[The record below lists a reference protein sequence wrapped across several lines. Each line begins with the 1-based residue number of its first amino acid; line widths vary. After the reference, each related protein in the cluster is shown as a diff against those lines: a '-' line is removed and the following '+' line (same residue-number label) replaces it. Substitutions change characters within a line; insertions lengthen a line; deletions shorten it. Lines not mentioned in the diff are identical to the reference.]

1 MAEETNVQ
9 QPGNNNT
16 QDPVAN
22 ADIEAYTKLANGE
35 MSLDEIMSAEPT
47 TQDTQDPAP
56 ATKETDDNPP
66 SETNPQEP
74 EETLETYKQKSQ
86 QEIDRL
92 NKIAKDNQAEFTR
105 RSQELS
111 AAKAEISELRE
122 QLAQLQQAQT
132 SVDDS
137 DLKALEDYPED
148 VKNLF
153 KKLSD
158 QNKRLENQM
167 ANMGKF
173 VRDEEGRRAAENE
186 RAEQLRSIQEDFRQN
201 ILPKIQAEE
210 PEYDSFMRQNMAGY
224 QQWALSL
231 SEGQRFSFLNSKDPR
246 DLIQGYREYK
256 KFLNLPY
263 EKEAIKQAVKENEN
277 KTGLYSTQAKTS
289 RKVAAPPPKPLLSE
303 EEAYQQEIA
312 RQVEEYSQRR

>member
-1 MAEETNVQ
+1 MAEEMKDQ
-9 QPGNNNT
+9 QQDVTT
-16 QDPVAN
+16 QN
-22 ADIEAYTKLANGE
+22 ADDAYAKLANGE
-35 MSLDEIMSAEPT
+35 MSLDEMMSGEPT
-47 TQDTQDPAP
+47 KQEEPAENPAP
-56 ATKETDDNPP
+56 TTEQNNVNEEAETAKET
-66 SETNPQEP
+66 
-74 EETLETYKQKSQ
+74 EESIEDYKKQSQ

-111 AAKAEISELRE
+111 AARAEINELKE
-122 QLAQLQQAQT
+122 QLAQLQQAQST
-132 SVDDS
+132 LDDK
-137 DLKALEDYPED
+137 DLQALEDYPDD

-153 KKLSD
+153 KKLSE

-167 ANMGKF
+167 ATMGKF
-173 VRDEEGRRAAENE
+173 VRSEEDKRAAQSARE
-186 RAEQLRSIQEDFRQN
+186 EQLRAIQKDFAEN

-224 QQWALSL
+224 QRWAMSL

-263 EKEAIKQAVKENEN
+263 EKEAINQVAKENEN

-289 RKVAAPPPKPLLSE
+289 RKVAAPAPKPLLSE
-303 EEAYQQEIA
+303 EEAYKREIA
-312 RQVEEYSQRR
+312 RQMEEYSQRR

>member
-1 MAEETNVQ
+1 MAEEMKDQ
-9 QPGNNNT
+9 QQDVTT
-16 QDPVAN
+16 QN
-22 ADIEAYTKLANGE
+22 ADDAYAKLAKGE
-35 MSLDEIMSAEPT
+35 MSLDEMMSGEPT
-47 TQDTQDPAP
+47 KQEETAENPVPTSEQNNVNEEADTA
-56 ATKETDDNPP
+56 KETGESIED
-66 SETNPQEP
+66 
-74 EETLETYKQKSQ
+74 YKKQSQ

-111 AAKAEISELRE
+111 AARAEINELKE
-122 QLAQLQQAQT
+122 QLAQLQQAQST
-132 SVDDS
+132 LDDK
-137 DLKALEDYPED
+137 DLQALEDYPDD

-153 KKLSD
+153 KKLSE

-167 ANMGKF
+167 ATMGKF
-173 VRDEEGRRAAENE
+173 VRSEEDKRAAQSARE
-186 RAEQLRSIQEDFRQN
+186 EQLRAIQKDFAEN

-224 QQWALSL
+224 QQWAMSL

-263 EKEAIKQAVKENEN
+263 EKEAINQAVKENEN

-289 RKVAAPPPKPLLSE
+289 RKVAAPAPKPLLSE
-303 EEAYQQEIA
+303 EEAYKREIA
-312 RQVEEYSQRR
+312 RQMEEYSQRR

>member
-1 MAEETNVQ
+1 MAEELKDQ
-9 QPGNNNT
+9 QN
-16 QDPVAN
+16 
-22 ADIEAYTKLANGE
+22 DIEQAPEAQDAAYAKLAAGE
-35 MSLDEIMSAEPT
+35 MSLDDMMSEQTKQEPAS
-47 TQDTQDPAP
+47 PAP
-56 ATKETDDNPP
+56 EEGMEESKQEETHA
-66 SETNPQEP
+66 E
-74 EETLETYKQKSQ
+74 EETLESYKQKSQ

-111 AAKAEISELRE
+111 AARAEINELKE
-122 QLAQLQQAQT
+122 QLAQMQQA
-132 SVDDS
+132 SNSLDDS
-137 DLKALEDYPED
+137 DFKALEDYPDD

-158 QNKRLENQM
+158 QNKRLESQM

-173 VRDEEGRRAAENE
+173 VRDEEGKRAQENA
-186 RAEQLRSIQEDFRQN
+186 RQEQLRELQRDFAEN

-224 QQWALSL
+224 QQWAMSL
-231 SEGQRFSFLNSKDPR
+231 SEGERFSFLNSKDPR
-246 DLIQGYREYK
+246 DLVRGYREYK

-277 KTGLYSTQAKTS
+277 KTGLYSTKASAS
-289 RKVAAPPPKPLLSE
+289 RKVAAPSPEPMLSE
-303 EEAYQQEIA
+303 EEAYKREIE

>member
-1 MAEETNVQ
+1 MAEEMKDQQTDVQ
-9 QPGNNNT
+9 PQA
-16 QDPVAN
+16 QDAMY
-22 ADIEAYTKLANGE
+22 AKLAQGE
-35 MSLDEIMSAEPT
+35 MSLDEMMSDKPT
-47 TQDTQDPAP
+47 TQDAPADTPAP
-56 ATKETDDNPP
+56 TDEPTPTDSKKEEAQPK
-66 SETNPQEP
+66 P
-74 EETLETYKQKSQ
+74 EETLEDYKQKSQ

-111 AAKAEISELRE
+111 AAKAEINELKE
-122 QLAQLQQAQT
+122 KLEQLQQT
-132 SVDDS
+132 NSTLDDK
-137 DLKALEDYPED
+137 DLQALEDYPDD

-158 QNKRLENQM
+158 QNKRLESQM
-167 ANMGKF
+167 ASMGQF
-173 VRDEEGRRAAENE
+173 VRSEENKRAQQTAREEELRAIQKDFAE
-186 RAEQLRSIQEDFRQN
+186 N

-224 QQWALSL
+224 QQWAMSL

-263 EKEAIKQAVKENEN
+263 EKEAINQAVKENEN
-277 KTGLYSTQAKTS
+277 KTGLYSTKATAS
-289 RKVAAPPPKPLLSE
+289 RKVAAPQPAPQLSE
-303 EEAYQQEIA
+303 EEAYKREIA
-312 RQVEEYSQRR
+312 RQMEEYSQRR

>member
-9 QPGNNNT
+9 QPGNNNN
-16 QDPVAN
+16 QGPVAN
-22 ADIEAYTKLANGE
+22 ADIEAYAKLANGE

-47 TQDTQDPAP
+47 TQDPQEPAP
-56 ATKETDDNPP
+56 ATKETDDNPS
-66 SETNPQEP
+66 SEKNPQEP

-122 QLAQLQQAQT
+122 QLAQLKQEQN
-132 SVDDS
+132 SLDDS

-186 RAEQLRSIQEDFRQN
+186 RAEQLRAIQEDFRQN

-289 RKVAAPPPKPLLSE
+289 RKVAAPSPKPLLSE

>member
-1 MAEETNVQ
+1 MAEELKDQ
-9 QPGNNNT
+9 Q
-16 QDPVAN
+16 QDVSKEQEADVDAN
-22 ADIEAYTKLANGE
+22 YVKLASGE
-35 MSLDEIMSAEPT
+35 MSIDDMLSEEPT
-47 TQDTQDPAP
+47 KQEPATPAP
-56 ATKETDDNPP
+56 ATKEDVAK
-66 SETNPQEP
+66 ETESKK
-74 EETLETYKQKSQ
+74 EESLEDYKQKSQ

-111 AAKAEISELRE
+111 AARAEINELKE
-122 QLAQLQQAQT
+122 QLAKLNEANNST
-132 SVDDS
+132 LDDS
-137 DLKALEDYPED
+137 DLKALDDYPDD

-158 QNKRLENQM
+158 QNKQLASQM

-173 VRDEEGRRAAENE
+173 VRDEEGKRAAESA
-186 RAEQLRSIQEDFRQN
+186 RAEELKALQEDFRQN
-201 ILPKIQAEE
+201 ILPKIQEEE
-210 PEYDSFMRQNMAGY
+210 PDYDSFMRQNMAGY
-224 QQWALSL
+224 QQWAMSL

-246 DLIQGYREYK
+246 DLVQGYREYK

-277 KTGLYSTQAKTS
+277 KTGLYSTKTKAS
-289 RKVAAPPPKPLLSE
+289 RQVAAPTPEPLLSE
-303 EEAYQQEIA
+303 EEAYKREIA

>member
-9 QPGNNNT
+9 QPGNNNS

-22 ADIEAYTKLANGE
+22 ADIEAYAKLANGE
-35 MSLDEIMSAEPT
+35 MSLDEIMSEEPT
-47 TQDTQDPAP
+47 TQDPQDPAP

-111 AAKAEISELRE
+111 AAKAEISELKER
-122 QLAQLQQAQT
+122 LAELQQAQT

-158 QNKRLENQM
+158 QNKRLESQM

-186 RAEQLRSIQEDFRQN
+186 RAEQLRAIQEDFRQN

-289 RKVAAPPPKPLLSE
+289 RKVAAPSPKPLLSE

>member
-1 MAEETNVQ
+1 MAEELNNQQTDTN
-9 QPGNNNT
+9 
-16 QDPVAN
+16 A
-22 ADIEAYTKLANGE
+22 EATAPNHDDAYSKLASGE
-35 MSLDEIMSAEPT
+35 MSLDEMMQEPT
-47 TQDTQDPAP
+47 KQEPANPAP
-56 ATKETDDNPP
+56 AEGN
-66 SETNPQEP
+66 NEP
-74 EETLETYKQKSQ
+74 TQTAKPAEETLEEYKQKSQ

-111 AAKAEISELRE
+111 AAKAEINELKE
-122 QLAQLQQAQT
+122 QLERLQQENT
-132 SVDDS
+132 SMDET
-137 DLKALEDYPED
+137 DLKALEDYPDD

-153 KKLSD
+153 KKLAD
-158 QNKRLENQM
+158 QNKRLESQM

-173 VRDEEGRRAAENE
+173 VRDEEGKRAAESA
-186 RAEQLRSIQEDFRQN
+186 RQEQLRAIQKDFAEN

-224 QQWALSL
+224 QRWAMSL

-263 EKEAIKQAVKENEN
+263 EKEAINQAVKENEN

-289 RKVAAPPPKPLLSE
+289 RKVAAPTPQPILSE
-303 EEAYQQEIA
+303 EEAYKREIA

>member
-9 QPGNNNT
+9 QPGNNNP

-22 ADIEAYTKLANGE
+22 ADIEAYAKLANGE
-35 MSLDEIMSAEPT
+35 MSLDEMMSQEPT
-47 TQDTQDPAP
+47 TQEDPVPPAP
-56 ATKETDDNPP
+56 ADDPKP
-66 SETNPQEP
+66 SEPENPQP

-122 QLAQLQQAQT
+122 QLAQLKQEQN
-132 SVDDS
+132 SLDDS

-158 QNKRLENQM
+158 QNKRLESQM

-186 RAEQLRSIQEDFRQN
+186 RAEQLRAIQEDFRQN

-263 EKEAIKQAVKENEN
+263 EKEAINQAVKENEN

-289 RKVAAPPPKPLLSE
+289 RKVAAPSPKPLLSE

-312 RQVEEYSQRR
+312 RQMEEYSQRR

>member
-1 MAEETNVQ
+1 MAEELKDQQTDTTAEVQ
-9 QPGNNNT
+9 NT
-16 QDPVAN
+16 QDENYA
-22 ADIEAYTKLANGE
+22 KLASGE
-35 MSLDEIMSAEPT
+35 MSIDDMMKSEPT
-47 TQDTQDPAP
+47 NQELANPDPAEETKP
-56 ATKETDDNPP
+56 TVKET
-66 SETNPQEP
+66 EQEP
-74 EETLETYKQKSQ
+74 EPAETLESYKQKSQ

-111 AAKAEISELRE
+111 AAKAEINELKE
-122 QLAQLQQAQT
+122 QLAQLQQANN
-132 SVDDS
+132 SLDDS
-137 DLKALEDYPED
+137 DLKALEDYPDD

-158 QNKRLENQM
+158 QNKRLESQM

-173 VRDEEGRRAAENE
+173 VRDEEGKRAQQVAQEEHLRELQRDFAE
-186 RAEQLRSIQEDFRQN
+186 N

-210 PEYDSFMRQNMAGY
+210 PDYDTFMRQNMAGY
-224 QQWALSL
+224 QKWAMSL

-246 DLIQGYREYK
+246 DLVQGYREYK

-277 KTGLYSTQAKTS
+277 KTGLYSTKTKAS
-289 RKVAAPPPKPLLSE
+289 RQVAAPTPEPLLSE
-303 EEAYQQEIA
+303 EEAYQREIA

>member
-1 MAEETNVQ
+1 MAEETETQ
-9 QPGNNNT
+9 Q
-16 QDPVAN
+16 QDVTTEDLAKNAN
-22 ADIEAYTKLANGE
+22 YAKLASGE
-35 MSLDEIMSAEPT
+35 MSLDDMMQEEPT
-47 TQDTQDPAP
+47 TQEPATPAP
-56 ATKETDDNPP
+56 EESAEPVKEA
-66 SETNPQEP
+66 EP
-74 EETLETYKQKSQ
+74 KEESLEDYKQKSQ
-86 QEIDRL
+86 QEIERL

-111 AAKAEISELRE
+111 AAKAEINELKE
-122 QLAQLQQAQT
+122 QLAQLQQANI
-132 SVDDS
+132 SLDDS
-137 DLKALEDYPED
+137 DLKALEDYPDD

-158 QNKRLENQM
+158 QNKRLESQM

-173 VRDEEGRRAAENE
+173 VRDEETKRAADSE
-186 RAEQLRSIQEDFRQN
+186 RAEQLRALQEDFRQN

-210 PEYDSFMRQNMAGY
+210 PDYDSFMRQNMAGY
-224 QQWALSL
+224 QQWAMSL

-246 DLIQGYREYK
+246 DLVQGYREYK

-277 KTGLYSTQAKTS
+277 KTGLYSSKTKAS
-289 RKVAAPPPKPLLSE
+289 RKVAAPEPEPILSE
-303 EEAYQQEIA
+303 EEAYKREIA

>member
-47 TQDTQDPAP
+47 TQDPQDPAP

-74 EETLETYKQKSQ
+74 GETLETYKQKSQ

-158 QNKRLENQM
+158 QNKRLESQM

-186 RAEQLRSIQEDFRQN
+186 RAEQLRAIQEDFRQN

-289 RKVAAPPPKPLLSE
+289 RKVAAPSPKPLLSE

-312 RQVEEYSQRR
+312 RQVAEYSQRR

>member
-9 QPGNNNT
+9 QPGNNT

-22 ADIEAYTKLANGE
+22 ADIEAYAKLANGE

-47 TQDTQDPAP
+47 TQDPQEPAP
-56 ATKETDDNPP
+56 ATKETDNNPS
-66 SETNPQEP
+66 SETKPQEP

-122 QLAQLQQAQT
+122 QLAQLKQEQN
-132 SVDDS
+132 SLDDS

-186 RAEQLRSIQEDFRQN
+186 RAEQLRAIQEDFRQN

-289 RKVAAPPPKPLLSE
+289 RKVAAPSPKPLLSE

>member
-1 MAEETNVQ
+1 MAEELETK
-9 QPGNNNT
+9 QPTET
-16 QDPVAN
+16 QEQPAQESH
-22 ADIEAYTKLANGE
+22 ADTYAKLASGE
-35 MSLDEIMSAEPT
+35 MSIDEMMSEEPT
-47 TQDTQDPAP
+47 TQEPANPAP
-56 ATKETDDNPP
+56 EPKKEVAE
-66 SETNPQEP
+66 ETVHS
-74 EETLETYKQKSQ
+74 EETLEDYKKQSQ
-86 QEIDRL
+86 QEIERL

-111 AAKAEISELRE
+111 VAKAEINELKE
-122 QLAQLQQAQT
+122 QLAQLQQANST
-132 SVDDS
+132 LDDS
-137 DLKALEDYPED
+137 DLKALEDYPDD

-158 QNKRLENQM
+158 QNKRLESQM

-173 VRDEEGRRAAENE
+173 VRDEEGKRAEESA
-186 RAEQLRSIQEDFRQN
+186 RAEQLRELQRDFAEN

-210 PEYDSFMRQNMAGY
+210 PDYDSFMRQNMQGY
-224 QQWALSL
+224 QQWAMSL

-277 KTGLYSTQAKTS
+277 KTGLYSTKTKTS
-289 RKVAAPPPKPLLSE
+289 RQVAAPSPEPQLSE
-303 EEAYQQEIA
+303 QEAYEREIA
-312 RQVEEYSQRR
+312 RQMQEYSQRR

>member
-9 QPGNNNT
+9 QPGNNNP

-22 ADIEAYTKLANGE
+22 ADIEAYAKLANGE

-47 TQDTQDPAP
+47 TQDPQEPAP
-56 ATKETDDNPP
+56 ATKETDDNPS

-122 QLAQLQQAQT
+122 QLAQLRQEQN
-132 SVDDS
+132 SLDDS

-186 RAEQLRSIQEDFRQN
+186 RAEQLRAIQEDFRQN

-289 RKVAAPPPKPLLSE
+289 RKVAAPSPKPLLSE